1 MLRSTKANRQGDSC
15 VKVIKK
21 YKPGEICW
29 TDLGTPD
36 FAGAKKFYRAIFGWT
51 AKDLPMGPD
60 SEYAMMSVKGKKV
73 CVLYALSE
81 DQRKAKVPP
90 SWLPYVSVAS
100 VAATVKK
107 ARAARGKIIVQQM
120 KVAEGSLAVIQDP
133 TGAAIGL
140 WQAGSHVGAT
150 ISDTPGTASWQDLN
164 TPKPGVAG
172 KFYDKVFGW
181 KWATKDFSG
190 NEYTTFMLG
199 KQAECGMWPTP
210 MKKIP
215 PSWVTHWQVVDC
227 AKTVAK
233 VKRLGGRVVMG
244 TTAVPGVCRF
254 AILKDPKGAVF
265 GILEPEP

>member
-1 MLRSTKANRQGDSC
+1 

-60 SEYAMMSVKGKKV
+60 FEYSMMTIKGKKV
-73 CVLYALSE
+73 CLLYAMSA

-90 SWLPYVSVAS
+90 AWLPYVSVAS

-107 ARAARGKIIVQQM
+107 ARAAGGKIILKPM
-120 KVAEGSLAVIQDP
+120 KVAEGTVAVIQDP
-133 TGAAIGL
+133 SGSAIGL
-140 WQAGSHVGAT
+140 WQPGSHIGAT
-150 ISDTPGTASWQDLN
+150 ISDTPGAVCWQDLN
-164 TPKPGVAG
+164 TPKPGVAA
-172 KFYDKVFGW
+172 KFYEKVFGW
-181 KWATKDFSG
+181 KWTTKDYSG
-190 NEYTTFMLG
+190 RKYTTFMLG
-199 KQAECGMWPTP
+199 KQAECGMWPAP
-210 MKKIP
+210 IKNIP
-215 PSWVTHWQVVDC
+215 PSWVTHWQVADC

-233 VKRLGGRVVMG
+233 VKRLGGRVVKS

-254 AILKDPKGAVF
+254 AVLKDPKGAVF

>member
-1 MLRSTKANRQGDSC
+1 M
-15 VKVIKK
+15 KVVKK

-36 FAGAKKFYRAIFGWT
+36 VAGAKKFYRAIFGWT

-60 SEYAMMSVKGKKV
+60 FEYSMMGVKGKKV
-73 CVLYALSE
+73 CVLYAMSE

-100 VAATVKK
+100 VAATAK
-107 ARAARGKIIVQQM
+107 RAGAAGGTIIM
-120 KVAEGSLAVIQDP
+120 KPMEVPEGSMAIIQDP
-133 TGAAIGL
+133 TGAALGL

-150 ISDTPGTASWQDLN
+150 ISDTPGTVCWQDLN
-164 TPKPGVAG
+164 TPKPGVAA
-172 KFYDKVFGW
+172 KFYEKVFGW
-181 KWATKDFSG
+181 KSATKDFSG
-190 NEYTTFMLG
+190 NAYTMFMLG

-210 MKKIP
+210 MKKLP
-215 PSWVTHWQVVDC
+215 PSWVSHWQVADC

-233 VKRLGGRVVMG
+233 VKRFGGRVLMG
-244 TTAVPGVCRF
+244 TTAVPGVSRF
-254 AILKDPKGAVF
+254 AILKDPNGAVF

>member
-1 MLRSTKANRQGDSC
+1 

-36 FAGAKKFYRAIFGWT
+36 FAGAKRFYRAIFGWT
-51 AKDLPMGPD
+51 AKDLPMGPGFKY
-60 SEYAMMSVKGKKV
+60 SMMLVRGQKV
-73 CVLYALSE
+73 CVLYAMSE

-100 VAATVKK
+100 VAATAKK
-107 ARAARGKIIVQQM
+107 ARAAGGKIIM
-120 KVAEGSLAVIQDP
+120 EPMNVAEGSMAIIQDP

-140 WQAGSHVGAT
+140 WRAGTHYGAT
-150 ISDTPGTASWQDLN
+150 IGDTPGTVCWQDLN
-164 TPKPGVAG
+164 TPKPGVAA
-172 KFYDKVFGW
+172 KFYEKVFRW
-181 KWATKDFSG
+181 KSVAKDFG
-190 NEYTTFMLG
+190 GEKYTRFMLG

-210 MKKIP
+210 MKNLP
-215 PSWVTHWQVVDC
+215 PCWVSHWQVVDC

-233 VKRLGGRVVMG
+233 VKRLGGRVLMG
-244 TTAVPGVCRF
+244 TTEVPGACRF